1 MLLEEQRNKI
11 VEIGKR
17 IQSDKLVPLTFG
29 NFSIRDFE
37 TGYVCITPSGMPYET
52 LTPEDIV
59 VVDVDGNNVDGKRTP
74 SIETGLH
81 CAVYRKRPEVGSVV
95 HTHSTF
101 VTAWASCNKE
111 IPSVVAEVAALVSG
125 KVKCAP
131 YRPCGSKE
139 LAEVTSDWLG
149 DDDAVLLGNHG
160 VLVVGADIY
169 TAYMNAVI
177 VEEGA
182 KVAYYAQN
190 IGEMRILD
198 ENECAY
204 ERESAKK
211 GYGQK

>member
-1 MLLEEQRNKI
+1 MLLENQKNKI
-11 VEIGKR
+11 IEIGKR
-17 IQSDKLVPLTFG
+17 IHAEKLVPLTFG
-29 NFSIRDFE
+29 NFSVRDFD
-37 TGYVCITPSGMPYET
+37 TGYICITPSGMPYEA

-59 VVDVDGNNVDGKRTP
+59 VVDIDGNIVDGKRRP

-81 CAVYRKRPEVGSVV
+81 CAVYKKRPEVGSVV

-111 IPSVVAEVAALVSG
+111 IPSIVAEVAALVSG
-125 KVKCAP
+125 KIKCAP

-139 LAEVTSDWLG
+139 LAEVTSDCLG
-149 DDDAVLLGNHG
+149 EDDAVLLGNHG
-160 VLVVGADIY
+160 VLVVGKDID
-169 TAYMNAVI
+169 TAYINAVI

-190 IGEMRILD
+190 IGGMRILD
-198 ENECAY
+198 EKECAY

-211 GYGQK
+211 GYGQI